1 MNGNVELH
9 GNLDSVSPAGQVTAR
24 RHTCRVLQAGTVQG
38 PDLGSHPGNES
49 RKKHT
54 NVHLLK
60 ARDSVQGFRCMLG
73 KRE

>member
-1 MNGNVELH
+1 M
-9 GNLDSVSPAGQVTAR
+9 TAR